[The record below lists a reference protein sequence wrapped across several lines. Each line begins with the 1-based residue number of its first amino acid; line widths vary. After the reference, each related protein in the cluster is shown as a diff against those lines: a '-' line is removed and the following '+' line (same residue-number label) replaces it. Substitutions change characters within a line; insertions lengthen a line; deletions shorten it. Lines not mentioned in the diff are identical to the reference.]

1 MNVPFRASEA
11 GFESTHRT
19 GLAFMMLHLPGLR
32 LPWHGIFAA
41 IGMIAALWLS
51 PKTAERVGL
60 APERL
65 WDAGLFLVMAGF
77 VISRMTLIASDP
89 RGFLRLPL
97 VMLALPSYTWADA
110 SLTALAG
117 VIYLR
122 WKEIPLLAALDA
134 WAPCAAALGSILS
147 LGRWL
152 EGEDRGMPTHLPWG
166 PAVPGSAGLMH
177 LQPVDLY
184 AALAFL
190 ILLVTLMKLLEGGRR
205 RGSVAGVALTA
216 FGALLFLLDMLTQ
229 PESGPGAW
237 LDPVQWLAVGLMLGG
252 GLLFLFLPEAA

>member
-1 MNVPFRASEA
+1 
-11 GFESTHRT
+11 
-19 GLAFMMLHLPGLR
+19 
-32 LPWHGIFAA
+32 
-41 IGMIAALWLS
+41 
-51 PKTAERVGL
+51 
-60 APERL
+60 
-65 WDAGLFLVMAGF
+65 
-77 VISRMTLIASDP
+77 
-89 RGFLRLPL
+89 
-97 VMLALPSYTWADA
+97 
-110 SLTALAG
+110 
-117 VIYLR
+117 
-122 WKEIPLLAALDA
+122 
-134 WAPCAAALGSILS
+134 
-147 LGRWL
+147 
-152 EGEDRGMPTHLPWG
+152 MPTHLPWG